1 MSSKGGFSGC
11 TWGALKLSFVTL
23 GVVLF
28 IGFLTYEESTAEEKA
43 AEEIERRAE
52 FDRNMNTPFVVA
64 NRCGRR
70 VKKALKDPS
79 TYKFGSVTDAFYKPE
94 SKGVR
99 VIFSYTATNS
109 FGARITEKAGCETVL
124 NPSDNK
130 WSIQNLKSLSN

>member
-1 MSSKGGFSGC
+1 MAKGGSGC
-11 TWGALKLSFVTL
+11 LKVLVFVVGFGMFMGLLSSIIVPEKT
-23 GVVLF
+23 
-28 IGFLTYEESTAEEKA
+28 EEEKA
-43 AEEIERRAE
+43 AEEIKSRAA

-79 TYKFGSVTDAFYKPE
+79 SYKFGSVTDAFYKPE

-124 NPSDNK
+124 DPSDNK
-130 WSIQNLKSLSN
+130 WSIQNLRSLSN